1 VTHVIAL
8 HGAQGAG
15 KDTVA
20 NILVERYGFTRIG
33 FADRLREICLAANP
47 IVTYQIDH
55 RLIAEWGNY
64 QGLNFEEAKLHA
76 PTFKPVRLREVVGR
90 YGWDEAKRRYPE
102 ARKVQQVMGTEVF
115 RDMVRADFW
124 VDWVDDQIS
133 AHSGDYVI
141 PDLRFPNEY
150 RWLRQ
155 VGAELSTV
163 GLGWAAAW
171 VVERPNNPHEQTA
184 ANHASEAWHPAEN
197 DEVVKIVNDG
207 TLEDLE
213 VTVSN
218 VLASAL
224 GLGHEE
230 VQA

>member
-141 PDLRFPNEY
+141 PDLRFPNEGAW
-150 RWLRQ
+150 REQTDLELVALRQ
-155 VGAELSTV
+155 
-163 GLGWAAAW
+163 GWAATWW
-171 VVERPNNPHEQTA
+171 VKRPNNPYRQA
-184 ANHASEAWHPAEN
+184 DDHASEAWHPAEGTYT
-197 DEVVKIVNDG
+197 EVVNDG